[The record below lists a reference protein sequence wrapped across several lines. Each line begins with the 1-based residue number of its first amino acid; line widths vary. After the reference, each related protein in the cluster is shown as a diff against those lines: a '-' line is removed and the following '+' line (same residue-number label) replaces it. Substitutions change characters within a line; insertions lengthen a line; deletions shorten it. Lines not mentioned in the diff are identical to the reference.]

1 MEKFFLCPFFFG
13 NELNIVD
20 EEHVNVPVFVAE
32 FLVFVVLDGQDQLV
46 GEGFAGNVEH
56 LRCRIL
62 IQYKVGNGM
71 HQVGFAQPGV
81 SVQK

>member
-1 MEKFFLCPFFFG
+1 MFRYLLRNSSFLLFWM
-13 NELNIVD
+13 D
-20 EEHVNVPVFVAE
+20 EIE
-32 FLVFVVLDGQDQLV
+32 LV

>member
-13 NELNIVD
+13 NKLNIVD
-20 EEHVNVPVFVAE
+20 QQHVNVPVFVAE
-32 FLVFVVLDGQDQLV
+32 FLVFVVLDGQDQLI
-46 GEGFAGNVEH
+46 GEGFAGYIKH
-56 LRCRIL
+56 LRRWIL
-62 IQYKVGNGM
+62 IQYKVRDGM